1 MVGRG
6 RASPGLAST
15 SFGQPA
21 HGDPEQTRRKLVFD
35 LKITGGTVVDGT
47 GAERY
52 QADIGIKDGKIV
64 DVVRR
69 GANDPAMGGEAAET
83 IDATGHVVAPGFVDI
98 HTHYDGQVSW
108 DSLLE
113 PSSGHGVTTLVT
125 GNCGVGFAPVRP
137 GSEQWL
143 IELMEGVEDIPGTA
157 LTEGITWD
165 WETYP
170 EYLDA
175 IGKQKYAVD
184 VGSQVAHGAIRAYAM
199 GERGARNQPATPEDI
214 AAMGRLVTEAIEAG
228 ALGFSTSRTMGH
240 RAMDGEPVPGT
251 FAAEDELFGLGR
263 AMAAGGQAVF
273 ELAPQGSA
281 GEDIVAP
288 KKELDWMRRL
298 SGEID
303 RPVSFALIQVDAD
316 PKLWREMMDLSA
328 DAHAAG
334 SRLYP
339 QIAARPFG
347 MMFGFQGH
355 HGFSHRPTFR
365 RLKGECGREELAQRL
380 ADPAVKAAILSEDDL
395 PADPTLLF
403 DGMFA
408 MVQHSLKRL
417 YALGDPPDYE
427 PTPDRT
433 VASIAKARGEDPLS
447 TLYDLMLEQN
457 ATAMLMLPLFNYS
470 DGNHDAIREM
480 MLHPAGVLG
489 LSDGGA
495 HCGMICDASYPTFL
509 LTHWARDRHRGEK
522 LSLEHVIR
530 KQSHD
535 TAHLFGLTDRG
546 TIEPG
551 KKADINVIDLGALTL
566 HPAAMAF
573 DLPAGGN
580 RILQGASG
588 YAATIVSGTVTRRK
602 DVDTGA
608 RPGRLVRGAR

>member
-1 MVGRG
+1 M
-6 RASPGLAST
+6 
-15 SFGQPA
+15 
-21 HGDPEQTRRKLVFD
+21 FD
-35 LKITGGTVVDGT
+35 LKIVGGTVVDGT

-52 QADIGIKDGKIV
+52 RADIGIKDGRIA
-64 DVVRR
+64 DVVRLPDQQ
-69 GANDPAMGGEAAET
+69 GANDPEPGGLERAEAAET
-83 IDATGHVVAPGFVDI
+83 IDATGKVVAPGFVDI

-108 DSLLE
+108 DGLLE
-113 PSSGHGVTTLVT
+113 PSSGHGVTTVVT

-137 GSEQWL
+137 GAEKWL

-157 LTEGITWD
+157 LTEGITWG

-175 IGKQKYAVD
+175 IGKQQFSID

-199 GERGARNQPATPEDI
+199 GDRGARNEPATPEDI

-281 GEDIVAP
+281 GEDIIAP
-288 KKELDWMRRL
+288 KKELEWMRRL
-298 SGEID
+298 GGEID
-303 RPVSFALIQVDAD
+303 RPVSFAMIQVDAD
-316 PKLWREMMDLSA
+316 PNLWREMLELSA

-339 QIAARPFG
+339 QVAARPFG
-347 MMFGFQGH
+347 MMIGFQGH
-355 HGFSHRPTFR
+355 HGFSHRPTYR
-365 RLKGECGREELAQRL
+365 RLAAECNREELARRL
-380 ADPAVKAAILSEDDL
+380 ADPAMKAAILSEDDL
-395 PADPTLLF
+395 PADPSLLF

-408 MVQHSLKRL
+408 LVQYSLKRL
-417 YALGDPPDYE
+417 YALGNPPDYE

-433 VASIAKARGEDPLS
+433 VAAIAKARGEDPLS
-447 TLYDLMLEQN
+447 TLYDLMLERN
-457 ATAMLMLPLFNYS
+457 ATAMLMLPLFNYAE
-470 DGNHDAIREM
+470 GNHDAIREM

-509 LTHWARDRHRGEK
+509 LTHWARDRKRGEK
-522 LSLEHVIR
+522 LSLEYVIR
-530 KQSHD
+530 KQSKD
-535 TAHLFGLTDRG
+535 TADLFGLTDRG
-546 TIEPG
+546 TIERG
-551 KKADINVIDLGALTL
+551 KKADINVIDMDALTL
-566 HPAAMAF
+566 HPAAMAW

-588 YAATIVSGTVTRRK
+588 YEATIVSGTVTRRK

>member
-1 MVGRG
+1 M
-6 RASPGLAST
+6 
-15 SFGQPA
+15 
-21 HGDPEQTRRKLVFD
+21 FD

-52 QADIGIKDGKIV
+52 QADIGIKDGVIT

-69 GANDPAMGGEAAET
+69 GANDPEMAGLETADAAET
-83 IDATGHVVAPGFVDI
+83 VDATGHVVAPGFVDI

-108 DSLLE
+108 DALLE
-113 PSSGHGVTTLVT
+113 PSSGHGVTTVVT

-137 GSEQWL
+137 GTEDWL
-143 IELMEGVEDIPGTA
+143 IKLMEGVEDIPGTA

-175 IGKQKYAVD
+175 IGKQKFSID
-184 VGSQVAHGAIRAYAM
+184 VGSQVAHGAVRAYAM
-199 GERGARNQPATPEDI
+199 GARGARNGPATPDDI
-214 AAMGRLVTEAIEAG
+214 AAMSRLIQEAVEAG
-228 ALGFSTSRTMGH
+228 ALGFSTSRTLAH

-251 FAAEDELFGLGR
+251 FAAEEELFALGH

-273 ELAPQGSA
+273 ELAPQGAA
-281 GEDIVAP
+281 GEDIVGP
-288 KKELDWMRRL
+288 KRELEWMRRL
-298 SGEID
+298 GGEID
-303 RPVSFALIQVDAD
+303 RPLSFALIQVDAD
-316 PKLWREMMDLSA
+316 PNLWREQLDLSA
-328 DAHAAG
+328 AAHAAG

-347 MMFGFQGH
+347 MMIGFQGH
-355 HGFSHRPTFR
+355 HGFTHRPTYR
-365 RLKGECGREELAQRL
+365 RLKAECSREELAQRL
-380 ADPAVKAAILSEDDL
+380 ADPAVKAAILSEHDL
-395 PADPTLLF
+395 PVDTTQLF

-408 MVQHSLKRL
+408 MVQHSLGRL
-417 YALGDPPDYE
+417 YALGNPPDYE

-433 VASIAKARGEDPLS
+433 VTAIAKARGEDPLS
-447 TLYDLMLEQN
+447 TLYDLMLESN
-457 ATAMLMLPLFNYS
+457 ATAMLMLPLFNYA

-522 LSLEHVIR
+522 LSLEYVIR
-530 KQSHD
+530 KQSRD
-535 TAHLFGLTDRG
+535 TAYLFGLGDRG

-551 KKADINVIDLGALTL
+551 KKADVNVIDMDALTL
-566 HPAAMAF
+566 HPAAMAW

-608 RPGRLVRGAR
+608 RPGRLVRGTR

>member
-1 MVGRG
+1 M
-6 RASPGLAST
+6 
-15 SFGQPA
+15 
-21 HGDPEQTRRKLVFD
+21 FD

-52 QADIGIKDGKIV
+52 QADIGIKDGVIT

-69 GANDPAMGGEAAET
+69 GANDPEMAGLEMADAAET

-108 DSLLE
+108 DALLE
-113 PSSGHGVTTLVT
+113 PSSGHGVTTVVT

-137 GSEQWL
+137 GTEDWL
-143 IELMEGVEDIPGTA
+143 IKLMEGVEDIPGTA
-157 LTEGITWD
+157 LTEGITWG

-175 IGKQKYAVD
+175 IGKQKFSID
-184 VGSQVAHGAIRAYAM
+184 VGSQVAHGAVRAYAM
-199 GERGARNQPATPEDI
+199 GARGARNEPATPDDI
-214 AAMGRLVTEAIEAG
+214 AAMSRLVQEAVEAG
-228 ALGFSTSRTMGH
+228 ALGFSTSRTLAH

-251 FAAEDELFGLGR
+251 FAAEEELFALGH

-273 ELAPQGSA
+273 ELAPQGAA
-281 GEDIVAP
+281 GEDIVGP
-288 KKELDWMRRL
+288 KRELEWMRRL
-298 SGEID
+298 GGEID
-303 RPVSFALIQVDAD
+303 RPLSFALIQVDAD
-316 PKLWREMMDLSA
+316 PNLWREQLDLSA
-328 DAHAAG
+328 AAHAAG

-347 MMFGFQGH
+347 MMIGFQGH
-355 HGFSHRPTFR
+355 HGFTHRPTYR
-365 RLKGECGREELAQRL
+365 RLKAECSREELAQRL

-395 PADPTLLF
+395 PVDPTQLF

-408 MVQHSLKRL
+408 MVQHSLGRL
-417 YALGDPPDYE
+417 YALGNPPDYE

-433 VASIAKARGEDPLS
+433 VTAIAKARGEDPLS
-447 TLYDLMLEQN
+447 TLYDLMLESN
-457 ATAMLMLPLFNYS
+457 ATAMLMLPLFNYA

-509 LTHWARDRHRGEK
+509 LTHWARDRRRGEK
-522 LSLEHVIR
+522 LSLEYVIR
-530 KQSHD
+530 KQSRD
-535 TAHLFGLTDRG
+535 TAYLFGLGDRG

-551 KKADINVIDLGALTL
+551 KKADVNVIDLDALTL
-566 HPAAMAF
+566 HPAAMAW